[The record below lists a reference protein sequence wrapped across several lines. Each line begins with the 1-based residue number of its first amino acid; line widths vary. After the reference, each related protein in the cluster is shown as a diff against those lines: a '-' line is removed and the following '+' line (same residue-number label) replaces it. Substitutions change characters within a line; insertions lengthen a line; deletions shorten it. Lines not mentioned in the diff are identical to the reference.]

1 MKKRNLIVIGKK
13 SFIGSNIYNFL
24 KKKKKLLI
32 LSYKDFMKLPDNI
45 ISKYDYVCNCSVNK
59 RNVKNNYKKKFDFD
73 LKIAEKIRKIDTIFI
88 FLSSRKVYKPQKNI
102 YENNK
107 LQPIDIDSKNK
118 VISENL
124 LKKKL
129 KSKLLILRISNVI
142 GLKKNKNY
150 RQIHK
155 TFFDN
160 YLDIVKKN
168 KKIKFYDQ
176 FKDFITIDQLSKIFF
191 FILKKKLHGVY
202 NVSIGQK
209 IYIKEILDWLND
221 RNKNKKNFIYLDK
234 KNSIFNKNSFSL
246 NNSKLSKKINYKPK
260 KIELKKFCL
269 KLSRIIH

>member
-1 MKKRNLIVIGKK
+1 
-13 SFIGSNIYNFL
+13 
-24 KKKKKLLI
+24 
-32 LSYKDFMKLPDNI
+32 MKLPDNI

-59 RNVKNNYKKKFDFD
+59 KNVENNYKKKFDFD
-73 LKIAEKIRKIDTIFI
+73 LEIAKKLRKIDTTFI
-88 FLSSRKVYKPQKNI
+88 FLSSRKVYKPKQNI
-102 YENNK
+102 YENNEI
-107 LQPIDIDSKNK
+107 QPIDKDSKNK

-142 GLKKNKNY
+142 GFKKNKNY

-202 NVSIGQK
+202 NVSLGQK

-221 RNKNKKNFIYLDK
+221 KNKNKKNFIYIDK
-234 KNSIFNKNSFSL
+234 KKSVFNKHSFSL
-246 NNSKLSKKINYKPK
+246 NNSKLSKKINYKPN

-269 KLSRIIH
+269 RLSRIIH

>member
-32 LSYKDFMKLPDNI
+32 LSFKDFMKLPDNI
-45 ISKYDYVCNCSVNK
+45 ISKYDYVCNCSVSK

-118 VISENL
+118 IISENL

-202 NVSIGQK
+202 NVSLGQK

-246 NNSKLSKKINYKPK
+246 NNSKLSKEINYKPK